1 MNIYLLR
8 HGQTDENK
16 KKVYYG
22 AYDASLNCKGIQDA
36 KRARERL
43 KNIKFDKIYV
53 SDKIRTIQTAKIA
66 LKSLKTQFIV
76 DKRISEINFGD
87 FERKSYDFIKNT
99 YPKECKEWEI
109 NWKNFTP
116 PKGENFIEFY
126 SRVKKFMNDIK
137 KCNCDNILIVTHS
150 GVIRAIYCYI
160 LGENLDLY
168 WKFASKNIDLT
179 LIKYEYENWFI
190 DSIEHI

>member
-22 AYDASLNCKGIQDA
+22 AYDAELNNEGIKDA
-36 KRARERL
+36 KRARKRL
-43 KNIKFDKIYV
+43 KNINFDKIYV
-53 SDKIRTIQTAKIA
+53 SDRMRTMQTAKIA
-66 LKSLKTQFIV
+66 LKCSKEKFIV

-87 FERKSYDFIKNT
+87 FERKNYEFIKNK
-99 YPKECKEWEI
+99 YPKECSEWEMD
-109 NWKNFTP
+109 WKKFTP
-116 PKGENFIEFY
+116 PNGESFITFY
-126 SRVKKFMNDIK
+126 SRVKEFMDYIK
-137 KCNCDNILIVTHS
+137 NCNCENVLLVTHG
-150 GVIRAIYCYI
+150 GVIRATYAYI

-179 LIKYEYENWFI
+179 LIKYEYKNWFI